1 MKKTILIGA
10 LLFSSISGFAS
21 DMDRCK
27 SSIKLMGVSANKS
40 MEAISIRD
48 FSTACGYIQVANH
61 FVADAL
67 IYCPLEVQAS
77 LQEAYTQGKKTET
90 SVCNLK

>member
-1 MKKTILIGA
+1 MKKTILIWA

-27 SSIKLMGVSANKS
+27 SSIKLMGVSADKS

>member
-10 LLFSSISGFAS
+10 LLFSSMSGFAS

-27 SSIKLMGVSANKS
+27 SSIKLMGVSADKG

-61 FVADAL
+61 FVEAAML
-67 IYCPLEVQAS
+67 NCPLELQAK
-77 LQEAYTQGKKTET
+77 LQEVYIQGKKAET
-90 SVCNLK
+90 VVCNLK

>member
-21 DMDRCK
+21 DTDRCN
-27 SSIKLMGVSANKS
+27 SALRLMGISLDKGI
-40 MEAISIRD
+40 EAKNIRD
-48 FSTACGYIQVANH
+48 FKGACGHIQVANH

-67 IYCPLEVQAS
+67 IYCPLEVQAK
-77 LQEAYTQGKKTET
+77 LQEVFIEGKRAEAV
-90 SVCNLK
+90 VCNLK

>member
-10 LLFSSISGFAS
+10 LLLGTLAQAN
-21 DMDRCK
+21 MDRCK
-27 SSIKLMGVSANKS
+27 SSIKLMGVSADKGK
-40 MEAISIRD
+40 EAISIRD

-67 IYCPLEVQAS
+67 IYFPLEVQAS
-77 LQEAYTQGKKTET
+77 LQEAYVQGKQTEAT
-90 SVCNLK
+90 VCNIK

>member
-10 LLFSSISGFAS
+10 LLLGTLAQAN
-21 DMDRCK
+21 MDKCTTAVR
-27 SSIKLMGVSANKS
+27 LMGVSANKS

-48 FSTACGYIQVANH
+48 FRTACGYIQVANH

-77 LQEAYTQGKKTET
+77 LQGAYIQGKKTET
-90 SVCNLK
+90 SVCNIK

>member
-48 FSTACGYIQVANH
+48 FRTACGYIQVANH

-77 LQEAYTQGKKTET
+77 LQGAYIQGKQTEAT
-90 SVCNLK
+90 VCNIK

>member
-10 LLFSSISGFAS
+10 LVFSSISGFAS
-21 DMDRCK
+21 DMDRCN
-27 SSIKLMGVSANKS
+27 SAVKLAGVSANKS
-40 MEAISIRD
+40 TEAIIIRD
-48 FSTACGYIQVANH
+48 FRTACGYIQVSNH

-77 LQEAYTQGKKTET
+77 LQEAYTQGKQMEVT
-90 SVCNLK
+90 VCNIK

>member
-10 LLFSSISGFAS
+10 LLLGTLAQAN
-21 DMDRCK
+21 MDRCK

-90 SVCNLK
+90 SVCNIK

>member
-10 LLFSSISGFAS
+10 LLFNSITGFAS

-67 IYCPLEVQAS
+67 IYCPLEVQAK
-77 LQEAYTQGKKTET
+77 LQGAYTQGKQTEVT
-90 SVCNLK
+90 DCNIK

>member
-27 SSIKLMGVSANKS
+27 SSIKLMRVSADKG

-48 FSTACGYIQVANH
+48 FSTACGYIQVANS
-61 FVADAL
+61 FVEAAML
-67 IYCPLEVQAS
+67 NCPAELQAS
-77 LQEAYTQGKKTET
+77 LQEAYVQGKKTEA